1 MIRSQ
6 ESMARSREL
15 EELEEWSE
23 AAEAYKDILDSSET
37 ADPEV
42 LFSLGHVYFHLQV
55 LAEAAAKMES
65 AIALRPGIA
74 AWHYRLG
81 YVLEK
86 LEEPVRA
93 AEQYEIAI
101 SLQPNRPRW
110 LHRWEVTSAAA
121 SRTQETRLEAQR
133 VVAAS
138 HRSRVKDLVSRK
150 APKWQEI
157 EALEAGLQHHNDDP
171 QWLTRLAEGQF
182 FMNRISEAAVNFAA
196 AAALEADNAE
206 LHFREGWSWELQGEH
221 DKADLAYRRA
231 IHTDSA
237 LNAATFGIGVF
248 FQRRG
253 RWASAAKAFQ
263 ASLRNNP
270 LLAELHYKLGLAFQR
285 CYDWAAAADSL
296 RNAVAL
302 DPDVPQW
309 HYRLGFSLERQ
320 ERWQD
325 AAAAYEYAIATRDSA
340 PAYWHYR
347 LGYVRVQSRSY
358 EAACQAFA
366 ATQKFD
372 DSSSQKEGP
381 SLSTISESYRSE
393 VFARSFHVAMAS
405 QSATLCYEAGIRLE
419 ANGYRDLAAA
429 AFRASVR
436 RTEQHTPA
444 RYYRLGRAL
453 QNIEDFEGACFAYL
467 ETRHFKRAHGVDTA
481 PYLKNKDLKQ
491 SMVYTEYLETLSVE
505 SEVILY
511 ESGHGNSVSC
521 NPLQICRKLITDP
534 RFESFTHVWVL
545 NDKDRV
551 PLELRGKEN
560 VIFVVRDTDLYLRY
574 LATAPYLINN
584 NTFPP
589 YFTRRNNQQYLNTWH
604 GTPLKTLGRDI
615 QNGFM
620 DHRNAARNFLHATH
634 MIAPNRFTA
643 DCLIE
648 KYDVAGLFPGKMA
661 VTGYPR
667 IDATIN
673 TDQNAK
679 DVLRRRLGIPNDR
692 KVVLYAPTWRGALG
706 SADSDSQ
713 QVLDAMARIR
723 DLDCHPL
730 FRGHAMVSG
739 SLEKTALHDFLVP
752 DDLDTNDLLSIVD
765 VLITDYSSIFF
776 DFMATGKPIVY
787 FAYDLA
793 EYSADR
799 GLYFDLKAMP
809 GRIATDA
816 ESLKEEVIRALAMDT
831 GPDQKYQEGMAA
843 FCKLEDGYS
852 AQRTVDFFFFND
864 DEHVLTTAGSERQN
878 VLMYQGSFIP
888 NGITTSY
895 LNLVSHIDLEKNR
908 VCLVVEPSTVKSEER
923 RLDKFAQNP
932 SHVQVL
938 GRVGGQL
945 VTAEERWV
953 IDKFNAIGDFAA
965 EEQREIYHRAFE
977 REFCRM
983 FGYAVFD
990 AVVCFEGYA
999 RFWAALFANSTNP
1012 GARKSIYLHNDMHRE
1027 WLHRFRYL
1035 ESMFRLY
1042 GSYQQLVSVTKSV
1055 GEENMRQLSA
1065 KFNLRPELFTFC
1077 NNVVNAEESNQLATE
1092 ALDGDLA
1099 DWIGG
1104 DTTLFVTLGR
1114 LSPEKGHAKLI
1125 RAFAKIVGSNPNCK
1139 LAILGDG
1146 PLKEDLQ
1153 SLIQSLSLESHVLLA
1168 GLWLNPFPALKRADC
1183 FVFSSDYEGQGLVVL
1198 EALILDKPVISTN
1211 VVGPKS
1217 VLEGG
1222 YGTLVDNSVQGLV
1235 DGMRGFLSGNMN
1247 HKRFDYEVY
1256 QKAAIRKFE
1265 DVVLGFSAEECKAS
1279 IGASA

>member
-1 MIRSQ
+1 MIGLQ
-6 ESMARSREL
+6 ESMARAREL

-23 AAEAYKDILDSSET
+23 AAEAYNAVLDASEIN
-37 ADPEV
+37 APEV
-42 LFSLGHVYFHLQV
+42 LFSLGHVYFHMQM

-65 AIALRPGIA
+65 ATVLRPGVA

-86 LEEPVRA
+86 LEEPARA
-93 AEQYEIAI
+93 AEQYGIAI

-110 LHRWEVTSAAA
+110 QHRLEVTSVEA
-121 SRTQETRLEAQR
+121 SRARETRLEAQR
-133 VVAAS
+133 VRAAS
-138 HRSRVKDLVSRK
+138 QRSRVKDLVSRK

-157 EALEAGLQHHNDDP
+157 EALEAGLQLHNDDP

-196 AAALEADNAE
+196 AAALEPDNAE
-206 LHFREGWSWELQGEH
+206 LHFREGWSWELLGDH
-221 DKADLAYRRA
+221 DKANRAYRRA

-237 LNAATFGIGVF
+237 LDAATFGIGVF

-253 RWASAAKAFQ
+253 RWASAAKAFE
-263 ASLRNNP
+263 ASLRNKP
-270 LLAELHYKLGLAFQR
+270 LLAELHYKLGLASQR
-285 CYDWAAAADSL
+285 CYDWAAAANSL

-302 DPDVPQW
+302 DPAVPQW
-309 HYRLGFSLERQ
+309 HYRLGFSFERQ
-320 ERWQD
+320 GSWQD
-325 AAAAYEYAIATRDSA
+325 AAAAYEYAIAIHDSA
-340 PAYWHYR
+340 PAYWQYR
-347 LGYVRVQSRSY
+347 LGYVRVQANSY

-366 ATQKFD
+366 STQPFD
-372 DSSSQKEGP
+372 DASVQKHLP
-381 SLSTISESYRSE
+381 SLSSASENYISEI
-393 VFARSFHVAMAS
+393 FARTLHVAMAS
-405 QSATLCYEAGIRLE
+405 QSATLCHEAGVRLE
-419 ANGYRDLAAA
+419 ASGHPGLAAA
-429 AFRASVR
+429 AFLASVR
-436 RTEQHTPA
+436 RTEKHTPA

-453 QNIEDFEGACFAYL
+453 QNAKDFEGACNAYL

-481 PYLKNKDLKQ
+481 QYLKNKDLKQ
-491 SMVYTEYLETLSVE
+491 SMVYTEYLETLNIE
-505 SEVILY
+505 SETILY

-521 NPLQICRKLITDP
+521 NPLQIYRNLISDP
-534 RFESFTHVWVL
+534 RFEAFTHVWVL
-545 NDKDRV
+545 NDKDRI
-551 PLELRGKEN
+551 PQEMRSREN
-560 VIFVVRDTDLYLRY
+560 VIFVARDTDLYLRY
-574 LATAPYLINN
+574 LATAGYLINN

-589 YFTRRNNQQYLNTWH
+589 YFTRRKNQQYLNTWH

-615 QNGFM
+615 KNGFM

-648 KYDVAGLFPGKMA
+648 KYDVAGLFPGKLA

-667 IDATIN
+667 VDSTIN

-679 DVLRRRLGIPNDR
+679 DDLRRRLGISVDR
-692 KVVLYAPTWRGALG
+692 KVVLYAPTWRGSLG
-706 SADSDSQ
+706 STDSDNQ
-713 QVLDAMARIR
+713 QVLDTMACLM

-730 FRGHAMVSG
+730 FRGHAMVAG
-739 SLEKTALHDFLVP
+739 TLENTALYDFLVP
-752 DDLDTNDLLSIVD
+752 EDLDTNDLLSIVD

-799 GLYFDLKAMP
+799 GLYFDLETMP
-809 GRIATDA
+809 GRVALET
-816 ESLKEEVIRALAMDT
+816 ESLKEEVVRAMARDRE
-831 GPDQKYQEGMAA
+831 PDQKYRQGMAT
-843 FCKLEDGYS
+843 FCGLEDGNS
-852 AQRTVDFFFFND
+852 TQRTIDFFFFED
-864 DEHVLTTAGSERQN
+864 GEHVLDTAKGKKQN

-895 LNLVSHIDLEKNR
+895 LNLVRHIDLEKNR
-908 VCLVVEPSTVKSEER
+908 VCLVVEPVTVKSEER

-977 REFCRM
+977 REFRRM

-990 AVVCFEGYA
+990 SVVCFEGYA

-1055 GEENMRQLSA
+1055 SEENVRQLSA
-1065 KFNLRPELFTFC
+1065 KFDLRPELFTFC
-1077 NNVVNAEESNQLATE
+1077 NNVVNAEESKQLATE

-1104 DTTLFVTLGR
+1104 DTTLFLTLGR

-1125 RAFAKIVGSNPNCK
+1125 RAFAKIVDSNPNCK

-1146 PLKEDLQ
+1146 PLKEDLE

-1168 GLWLNPFPALKRADC
+1168 GLWLNPFPALERADC

-1198 EALILDKPVISTN
+1198 EALILNKPVVSTD

-1222 YGTLVDNSVQGLV
+1222 YGMLVDNSVNGLV
-1235 DGMRGFLSGNMN
+1235 DGMRGFLSGKMN
-1247 HKRFDYEVY
+1247 YKPFDYELY
-1256 QKAAIRKFE
+1256 QKEAIQKFE
-1265 DVVLGFSAEECKAS
+1265 EVVLGFAEKEYEAPIRS
-1279 IGASA
+1279 RR

>member
-1 MIRSQ
+1 MIGLQ
-6 ESMARSREL
+6 ESMARASEL

-23 AAEAYKDILDSSET
+23 AAEAYKAILDSGET
-37 ADPEV
+37 NDPEV
-42 LFSLGHVYFHLQV
+42 LFSLGHVYFHIQK

-65 AIALRPGIA
+65 ATVLRPGVA

-86 LEEPVRA
+86 LEEPARA
-93 AEQYEIAI
+93 AEQYGIAI

-110 LHRWEVTSAAA
+110 QHRWEVTSAEA
-121 SRTQETRLEAQR
+121 SRTRETRLEAQR
-133 VVAAS
+133 VRAAS
-138 HRSRVKDLVSRK
+138 HRLRVEDLVSRK

-182 FMNRISEAAVNFAA
+182 FMNRIPEAAVNFAA
-196 AAALEADNAE
+196 AAALEPDNSE
-206 LHFREGWSWELQGEH
+206 LHFREGWSWELQGNH
-221 DKADLAYRRA
+221 DKADRAYRRA
-231 IHTDSA
+231 IHADSA

-263 ASLRNNP
+263 ASLRNKP

-320 ERWQD
+320 GRWQD
-325 AAAAYEYAIATRDSA
+325 AAAAYEYAIAIHDSA
-340 PAYWHYR
+340 PAYWQYR

-366 ATQKFD
+366 ATQTFD
-372 DSSSQKEGP
+372 DGSSQKQGP
-381 SLSTISESYRSE
+381 SLSPISERYRSE
-393 VFARSFHVAMAS
+393 IFARSLHVAMAS
-405 QSATLCYEAGIRLE
+405 QSATLCHEAGVRLE
-419 ANGYRDLAAA
+419 ASGHLALAAA
-429 AFRASVR
+429 AFQASVR

-453 QNIEDFEGACFAYL
+453 QNIEEFEEACIAYL

-481 PYLKNKDLKQ
+481 QYLKNKDLKQ

-521 NPLQICRKLITDP
+521 NPLHICRNLISDP

-545 NDKDRV
+545 NDKERI
-551 PLELRGKEN
+551 PQEMRSREN
-560 VIFVVRDTDLYLRY
+560 VIFVARDTDLYLRY
-574 LATAPYLINN
+574 LATAGHLINN

-589 YFTRRNNQQYLNTWH
+589 YFTRRKNQQYLNTWH

-615 QNGFM
+615 KNGFM

-648 KYDVAGLFPGKMA
+648 KYDVAGLFPGKLA

-667 IDATIN
+667 VDATIN

-679 DVLRRRLGIPNDR
+679 DDLRRRLGISVDR
-692 KVVLYAPTWRGALG
+692 KVVLYAPTWRGSLG
-706 SADSDSQ
+706 STDSDSQ
-713 QVLDAMARIR
+713 QVLEIMARLM

-730 FRGHAMVSG
+730 FRGHAMVAG
-739 SLEKTALHDFLVP
+739 ALEKTALQDFLVP
-752 DDLDTNDLLSIVD
+752 EDLDTNDLLSIVD

-799 GLYFDLKAMP
+799 GLYFDLETMP
-809 GRIATDA
+809 GRVTTDA
-816 ESLKEEVIRALAMDT
+816 ESLNKEVIRAMARDVE
-831 GPDQKYQEGMAA
+831 PDQKYQEGMAE
-843 FCKLEDGYS
+843 FCGLEDGNS
-852 AQRTVDFFFFND
+852 TQRTIDFFFFD
-864 DEHVLTTAGSERQN
+864 KEEHVLGTDKSKKKN

-977 REFCRM
+977 REFRRM

-1027 WLHRFRYL
+1027 WLYRFRYL

-1055 GEENMRQLSA
+1055 GEENLRQLSA

-1077 NNVVNAEESNQLATE
+1077 NNVVNAEESKQLATKV
-1092 ALDGDLA
+1092 LDSDLS
-1099 DWIGG
+1099 DWIG
-1104 DTTLFVTLGR
+1104 DETTLFLTLGR

-1125 RAFAKIVGSNPNCK
+1125 RAFAEIADSNPKCK

-1146 PLKEDLQ
+1146 PLREDLQ

-1168 GLWLNPFPALKRADC
+1168 GLRLNPFPALERADC

-1198 EALILDKPVISTN
+1198 EALILDKPVVSTD

-1222 YGTLVDNSVQGLV
+1222 YGMLVDNSVNGLV
-1235 DGMRGFLSGNMN
+1235 DGMRGFLSGKMN
-1247 HKRFDYEVY
+1247 YKPFDYEVY
-1256 QKAAIRKFE
+1256 QKEAIQKFE
-1265 DVVLGFSAEECKAS
+1265 DVVLGFSVNE
-1279 IGASA
+1279 